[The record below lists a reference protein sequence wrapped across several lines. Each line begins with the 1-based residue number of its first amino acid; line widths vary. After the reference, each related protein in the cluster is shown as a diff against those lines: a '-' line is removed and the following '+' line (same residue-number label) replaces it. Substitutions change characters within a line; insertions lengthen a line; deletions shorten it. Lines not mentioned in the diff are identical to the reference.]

1 MIISPL
7 ILSSIYEYN
16 IEAVYYFSSAFP
28 AIACIIM
35 IYIST
40 WKNARELGK
49 SSQVNDQK
57 EAKQEVELKS
67 VAVTD
72 EKKSEGTGE
81 NENVDITT
89 YGKVN
94 AVEINIPNDLTTS
107 TDNPSS

>member
-1 MIISPL
+1 MG
-7 ILSSIYEYN
+7 
-16 IEAVYYFSSAFP
+16 
-28 AIACIIM
+28 
-35 IYIST
+35 YIST

-49 SSQVNDQK
+49 STQVNNEK
-57 EAKQEVELKS
+57 EIQSNIELKT
-67 VAVTD
+67 VEVIE

-81 NENVDITT
+81 NKNVDITT

>member
-49 SSQVNDQK
+49 SSQSNTEKDMKNVNT
-57 EAKQEVELKS
+57 ELKT
-67 VAVTD
+67 VEVNK
-72 EKKSEGTGE
+72 EKKVEDGKDGNTVDNGNTIKPSELVKE
-81 NENVDITT
+81 
-89 YGKVN
+89 
-94 AVEINIPNDLTTS
+94 
-107 TDNPSS
+107 

>member
-40 WKNARELGK
+40 WKNASELGK
-49 SSQVNDQK
+49 SSQSNTEKDMKNVNI
-57 EAKQEVELKS
+57 ELKT
-67 VAVTD
+67 VEVNK
-72 EKKSEGTGE
+72 EKKVEDGKDGNTVDNGNTIKPSELVKE
-81 NENVDITT
+81 
-89 YGKVN
+89 
-94 AVEINIPNDLTTS
+94 
-107 TDNPSS
+107 

>member
-16 IEAVYYFSSAFP
+16 IEAIYYFSSAFP

-49 SSQVNDQK
+49 SSQSNTEKDMKNDI
-57 EAKQEVELKS
+57 ELKTIE
-67 VAVTD
+67 VNK
-72 EKKSEGTGE
+72 EKKVEDGKDGNTVDNGNTIKQSELVKE
-81 NENVDITT
+81 
-89 YGKVN
+89 
-94 AVEINIPNDLTTS
+94 
-107 TDNPSS
+107 

>member
-49 SSQVNDQK
+49 STQVNTEK
-57 EAKQEVELKS
+57 ESKSNIELKTVDVS
-67 VAVTD
+67 E
-72 EKKSEGTGE
+72 EKKVHSEEKRVEEVKDVNTVNSE
-81 NENVDITT
+81 NATKT
-89 YGKVN
+89 SQL
-94 AVEINIPNDLTTS
+94 VEE
-107 TDNPSS
+107 